1 MTYEEYEARKI
12 VDEWVAQLPLERA
25 LKVTPAMRQRFQ
37 EAITTTWAEE
47 GVSDGPQL

>member
-12 VDEWVAQLPLERA
+12 VDEWVAQLPYEKA
-25 LKVTPAMRQRFQ
+25 IKVSFAMRQRFQ

-47 GVSDGPQL
+47 GGCDGL